1 MKIYQKI
8 TLLIIISVFIEC
20 NKKKESL
27 SEYHKLTPSDSLN
40 IKNENIEPEEFE
52 GDDTRKIREEYISNY
67 NKIEN
72 IDSTLV
78 DNDGNKIHFIS
89 KYYCLFDKSL
99 IIPKM
104 YVWED
109 SSSDFITHNYANDIT
124 ITINEDTIFK
134 KTILKEDF
142 KKILDKSLRNYAV
155 IMSPS
160 FEYNKN
166 NIKISYSISIPITDL
181 GIGANFII
189 ERNGT
194 YKISAI

>member
-1 MKIYQKI
+1 MFGKTPLAI
-8 TLLIIISVFIEC
+8 
-20 NKKKESL
+20 L
-27 SEYHKLTPSDSLN
+27 SHT
-40 IKNENIEPEEFE
+40 
-52 GDDTRKIREEYISNY
+52 
-67 NKIEN
+67 
-72 IDSTLV
+72 
-78 DNDGNKIHFIS
+78 
-89 KYYCLFDKSL
+89 
-99 IIPKM
+99 
-104 YVWED
+104 
-109 SSSDFITHNYANDIT
+109 NYANDIT